1 MGKIGQ
7 LTGKREKLK
16 NGVKLLLSMFVFG
29 EALSP
34 LKFSKNNA
42 KWLLQLWTIM
52 QLLPKNGELS
62 AKRQMWNN
70 GLHVFSNCYKHM
82 AYFCCWWGA
91 FTSKVNPK
99 KMQNH
104 CFTYGTMQSRRKIHL
119 GTIYTPNMWVMT
131 KKCDTKYS
139 KKKWTVL

>member
-52 QLLPKNGELS
+52 QLL
-62 AKRQMWNN
+62 Q
-70 GLHVFSNCYKHM
+70 
-82 AYFCCWWGA
+82 
-91 FTSKVNPK
+91 
-99 KMQNH
+99 
-104 CFTYGTMQSRRKIHL
+104 
-119 GTIYTPNMWVMT
+119 
-131 KKCDTKYS
+131 
-139 KKKWTVL
+139 KKWCMVVIGDALSPLKFSTNKAKF

>member
-1 MGKIGQ
+1 LGKIGQ

-62 AKRQMWNN
+62 AKRQM
-70 GLHVFSNCYKHM
+70 
-82 AYFCCWWGA
+82 
-91 FTSKVNPK
+91 
-99 KMQNH
+99 
-104 CFTYGTMQSRRKIHL
+104 
-119 GTIYTPNMWVMT
+119 
-131 KKCDTKYS
+131 
-139 KKKWTVL
+139 